1 MWEKTLGAKTNNF
14 HMNMVNK
21 RSNANCYYSPG
32 VDRFFAVDTLDPYT
46 SFEVAQ
52 LLSGKMPGIAVCVL
66 GTDDVRMTNEN
77 CHEYTLEEKQ
87 VFALGASIL
96 FSRQIP
102 AIRRFMTKSVVHVG
116 ETLPADYTNP
126 IHAEVFMQ
134 FKQYARFVIQAWHSA
149 KTCDMQFNFLPMEQY
164 ANDFF
169 DTLNPGFEAPA
180 DNVNGNLKTGITKEI
195 KKILY
200 FSNSH
205 EEALEKIAQMWREN
219 NTPLSVYWRAQFYN
233 LLEID
238 PPADLAT
245 ADVDTSRYSGYIL

>member
-1 MWEKTLGAKTNNF
+1 MWEKTFGAKTSNF
-14 HMNMVNK
+14 HMNAFKK

-46 SFEVAQ
+46 SLEVAQ

-66 GTDDVRMTNEN
+66 SVNDAFMLNEN
-77 CHEYTLEEKQ
+77 CHEYTLQEKQ

-102 AIRRFMTKSVVHVG
+102 AIRRFGEQSVRHVG
-116 ETLPADYTNP
+116 PEMPPDYRNNENF
-126 IHAEVFMQ
+126 EVFMK
-134 FKQYARFVIQAWHSA
+134 FKQYAQFVIQAWHAA
-149 KTCDMQFNFLPMEQY
+149 KTCDMQFNFMPMEQY
-164 ANDFF
+164 ADDYF
-169 DTLNPGFEAPA
+169 DVLNPGFETPA
-180 DNVNGNLKTGITKEI
+180 DNVNGELRSGITKEI

-200 FSNSH
+200 FSSSH

-238 PPADLAT
+238 PPADLVNSEVNI
-245 ADVDTSRYSGYIL
+245 DRYSGYLL

>member
-1 MWEKTLGAKTNNF
+1 MWEKTVVAKTANF
-14 HMNMVNK
+14 HMNRYNK
-21 RSNANCYYSPG
+21 RFNANCYYSPG
-32 VDRFFAVDTLDPYT
+32 VDRFFAVDSLDPYT
-46 SFEVAQ
+46 ALEIAQ

-66 GTDDVRMTNEN
+66 GPDDAVMSNEN
-77 CHEYTLEEKQ
+77 CHEFTLEEKQ

-102 AIRRFMTKSVVHVG
+102 AIRRFVNKSVRHVG
-116 ETLPADYTNP
+116 PKMPPDYDNNE
-126 IHAEVFMQ
+126 HYEVFMK

-149 KTCDMQFNFLPMEQY
+149 KTCEMQFNFLPMEQY
-164 ANDFF
+164 TNDFF
-169 DTLNPGFEAPA
+169 DVLNPGFETPA
-180 DNVNGNLKTGITKEI
+180 DNVNGQLKTGITKEI

-205 EEALEKIAQMWREN
+205 EEALDKIAQMWREN
-219 NTPLSVYWRAQFYN
+219 NTPLSTYWRQQFYN

-238 PPADLAT
+238 PPADLQV

>member
-1 MWEKTLGAKTNNF
+1 MWEKTFGAKTCNF
-14 HMNMVNK
+14 HMNGFER

-46 SFEVAQ
+46 ALEVAQ

-66 GTDDVRMTNEN
+66 GKEDAFMTNEN

-102 AIRRFMTKSVVHVG
+102 AIRRFANKSVKHVG
-116 ETLPADYTNP
+116 STMPADYDNNENF
-126 IHAEVFMQ
+126 EVFMK

-149 KTCDMQFNFLPMEQY
+149 KICDMQFNFMPMEQY
-164 ANDFF
+164 ADDYF
-169 DTLNPGFEAPA
+169 DVLNPGFEAPA
-180 DNVNGNLKTGITKEI
+180 DNVNGQLRSGITKEI

-205 EEALEKIAQMWREN
+205 EEALDKIAQMWREN
-219 NTPLSVYWRAQFYN
+219 NTPLAVHWRTQFYN
-233 LLEID
+233 FLEIS
-238 PPADLAT
+238 PPADLVNSEVNI
-245 ADVDTSRYSGYIL
+245 DRYSGYLL

>member
-1 MWEKTLGAKTNNF
+1 MWEKTMAAKTAYF
-14 HMNMVNK
+14 HMNRFNK
-21 RSNANCYYSPG
+21 RINANCYYSPG

-46 SFEVAQ
+46 ALEVAQ

-66 GTDDVRMTNEN
+66 GPDDVTMTNEN

-102 AIRRFMTKSVVHVG
+102 AIRRFVNKSVRHVG
-116 ETLPADYTNP
+116 AQLPPDYDNNDNG
-126 IHAEVFMQ
+126 AVFMQ
-134 FKQYARFVIQAWHSA
+134 FKQYARFVIQAWHAA
-149 KTCDMQFNFLPMEQY
+149 KTCEMQFNFLPMEQY
-164 ANDFF
+164 NDDFF
-169 DTLNPGFEAPA
+169 ASLNPGFETPV
-180 DNVNGNLKTGITKEI
+180 DNVNGQLKTGITKEI

-205 EEALEKIAQMWREN
+205 EEALDKIAQMWREN
-219 NTPLSVYWRAQFYN
+219 NTPLAIYWRRQFYN

-238 PPADLAT
+238 PPADLVTIEA
-245 ADVDTSRYSGYIL
+245 DTSQYSGYIL

>member
-1 MWEKTLGAKTNNF
+1 MWEKTVGAKTCNF
-14 HMNMVNK
+14 HMNTFNK
-21 RSNANCYYSPG
+21 RYNANCYYSPG
-32 VDRFFAVDTLDPYT
+32 VDRFFAVDSLDPYT
-46 SFEVAQ
+46 ALEVAQ

-66 GTDDVRMTNEN
+66 GKDDVIMNNEN

-102 AIRRFMTKSVVHVG
+102 AIRRFVDKSVKHVG
-116 ETLPADYTNP
+116 PVMPDDYTNN
-126 IHAEVFMQ
+126 ENYNVFMQ
-134 FKQYARFVIQAWHSA
+134 FKQYARFVIQAWHAA

-169 DTLNPGFEAPA
+169 DVLNPGFNAPA
-180 DNVNGNLKTGITKEI
+180 DNVNGQLKTGITKEI

-205 EEALEKIAQMWREN
+205 EEALDKIAQMWREN

-233 LLEID
+233 LLEIS
-238 PPADLAT
+238 PPADLVNS
-245 ADVDTSRYSGYIL
+245 DVDTSRYSGYIL